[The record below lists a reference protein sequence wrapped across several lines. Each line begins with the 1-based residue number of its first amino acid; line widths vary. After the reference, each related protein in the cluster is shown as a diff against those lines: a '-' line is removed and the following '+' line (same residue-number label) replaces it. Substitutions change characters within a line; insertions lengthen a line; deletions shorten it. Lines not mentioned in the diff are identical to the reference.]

1 MSGDAKVLTG
11 FLERRALEEAFAE
24 LAHVTDPAVAQQ
36 QAQAIATHGA
46 AALQHLVS
54 LLDTTDPQLRGGLGL
69 VARYLPRDQAVPA
82 LRAVARAQ
90 DRTDQARL
98 AALTVLERFLGE
110 PVDDALLAGLRNPQA
125 AARQSLSEL
134 IAAMDEEPLSVIE
147 YLEQL
152 SAQPPE
158 VASMV
163 LDALPAVEASPHL
176 ATLLRLLAQGDES
189 ASGLAHRAIE
199 ELVKLRTP
207 AALRALASLTPNLPP
222 DLAALAE
229 RGARKLRFSGVSDS
243 ADHDPQREP
252 WYAPSLHWRLLL
264 SPVDVSAGQFL
275 LFIGQEDTGSR
286 AVIFTVLVQTPGG
299 IRDASGA
306 LDANADHVPPR
317 RRTGALHL
325 VVGDGDEAAPA
336 VTLLEAPLDLGFTT
350 LREALVLNWSEGTP
364 APVGYRLFSPLIWLS
379 HAAAEAKA
387 SLTPPVDLTLAQ
399 AELDAILDHPAF
411 YGWFWEMDGEALAPE
426 ATAAYSQRFVAMSRW
441 LAAAGDNKTARTAAT
456 VAYHLDEMSSEARS
470 FLAAAWRNRQD
481 LKDQSKEN
489 HNV

>member
-1 MSGDAKVLTG
+1 
-11 FLERRALEEAFAE
+11 
-24 LAHVTDPAVAQQ
+24 
-36 QAQAIATHGA
+36 
-46 AALQHLVS
+46 
-54 LLDTTDPQLRGGLGL
+54 
-69 VARYLPRDQAVPA
+69 
-82 LRAVARAQ
+82 
-90 DRTDQARL
+90 
-98 AALTVLERFLGE
+98 
-110 PVDDALLAGLRNPQA
+110 
-125 AARQSLSEL
+125 
-134 IAAMDEEPLSVIE
+134 MDEETLSVIE

-350 LREALVLNWSEGTP
+350 LREALVLNWSDGTP

-379 HAAAEAKA
+379 HEAAEAKA